1 MSGPLDDSPRAAE
14 QVPER
19 VPEQAPGPGP
29 ADAPVRVL
37 WLAKGLGRGGA
48 EQLLLNCARHADRS
62 RYRIE
67 VAYVLPWKDALAPAL
82 TEAGVAVHCLGGVP
96 GTPGRA
102 DPRWPLRLRR
112 LLAQR
117 RYHLVHTH
125 MPVPA
130 AAARLLAPTLTG
142 RGPRLV
148 HTEHNVWERYRPAT
162 RWANALTYRR
172 NDAVIAVSHAVA
184 RTVPPGRRRPGEWV
198 TVVHHGPDLAGAS
211 GGPAARAAARA
222 ELGLPDEAFVVGT
235 VGNLTPKK
243 DQATLLAA
251 HADLL
256 RRHPRARLVLIGTGP
271 LEGQLRARAAELG
284 IADAVLMTGSRSDVP
299 QLLPA
304 LDVFTLSSR
313 QEGLP
318 VALMEAMTSG
328 LPSVVTRVGGIPEV
342 LDDGEQGYL
351 VPPGDPSALADA
363 FARLAEEPDLRTRL
377 ATAARERSERFDVA
391 GAQRAVEAVYARVLR
406 H

>member
-1 MSGPLDDSPRAAE
+1 MTGRT
-14 QVPER
+14 
-19 VPEQAPGPGP
+19 
-29 ADAPVRVL
+29 RVL

-48 EQLLLNCARHADRS
+48 EQLLLNCARHVDGS
-62 RYRIE
+62 RYEVE

-82 TEAGVAVHCLGGVP
+82 AEAGVRVHCLGGVP

-112 LLAQR
+112 LLAER
-117 RYHLVHTH
+117 RYGLVHTH

-130 AAARLLAPTLTG
+130 TAARLLSYGLGGAG
-142 RGPRLV
+142 SPRLV
-148 HTEHNVWERYRPAT
+148 HTEHNVWDRYRPVT

-172 NDAVIAVSHAVA
+172 NDAVVAVSHAVE
-184 RTVPPGRRRPGEWV
+184 RTIPAARRRPGAWV
-198 TVVHHGPDLAGAS
+198 RVVHHGPDLAGAPQ
-211 GGPAARAAARA
+211 GPAARAAART
-222 ELGLPDEAFVVGT
+222 ELGLPQDAFVVGT

-251 HADLL
+251 HAELL
-256 RRHPRARLVLIGTGP
+256 RRHPGARLVLIGTGP
-271 LEGQLRARAAELG
+271 LDGRLRAHAAESG
-284 IADAVLMTGSRSDVP
+284 VADRVLFAGSRPDVP
-299 QLLPA
+299 ALLPG

-342 LDDGEQGYL
+342 LDDGAQGLL
-351 VPPGDPSALADA
+351 VEPGDPAALATA
-363 FARLAEEPDLRTRL
+363 LGRLADDRELRERL
-377 ATAARERSERFDVA
+377 GAAARERARRFDVA
-391 GAQRAVEAVYARVLR
+391 GAQRAVEAVYEQVLR

>member
-1 MSGPLDDSPRAAE
+1 MNAPAHGPTDEPT
-14 QVPER
+14 
-19 VPEQAPGPGP
+19 
-29 ADAPVRVL
+29 RVL

-82 TEAGVAVHCLGGVP
+82 TEAGVPVHCLGGVP

-112 LLAQR
+112 LIADR
-117 RYHLVHTH
+117 RYGLVHTH

-130 AAARLLAPTLTG
+130 AAARLLSPTVAPA
-142 RGPRLV
+142 PRLV
-148 HTEHNVWERYRPAT
+148 HTEHNVWDRYRTAT

-172 NDAVIAVSHAVA
+172 NDAVIAVSHAVE
-184 RTVPPGRRRPGEWV
+184 RTIPADRRRPGDWV
-198 TVVHHGPDLAGAS
+198 TVVHHGPDLAGAPE
-211 GGPAARAAARA
+211 GPAARAAARA
-222 ELGLPDEAFVVGT
+222 GLGLPDDAFVVGT

-243 DQATLLAA
+243 DQAALLAA
-251 HADLL
+251 HAAL
-256 RRHPRARLVLIGTGP
+256 RRRRPDARLVLIGAGP
-271 LEGQLRARAAELG
+271 LEARLRALAAELG
-284 IADAVLMTGSRSDVP
+284 LTDAVLFTGSRADVP
-299 QLLPA
+299 ELLPA
-304 LDVFTLSSR
+304 FDAFTLSSR

-328 LPSVVTRVGGIPEV
+328 LPAVVTRVGGMPEV
-342 LDDGEQGYL
+342 LDDGDQGFL

-363 FARLAEEPDLRTRL
+363 LARLADDPELRTRL
-377 ATAARERSERFDVA
+377 GAAARERSKRFDVA
-391 GAQRAVEAVYARVLR
+391 GAQRAVEAVYARVLLR
-406 H
+406 

>member
-1 MSGPLDDSPRAAE
+1 MNGPLTGAAD
-14 QVPER
+14 
-19 VPEQAPGPGP
+19 GT
-29 ADAPVRVL
+29 ADAPTRVL

-82 TEAGVAVHCLGGVP
+82 TEAGVAVHCLGGAP

-102 DPRWPLRLRR
+102 DPRWPLRLRA
-112 LLAQR
+112 LLAAR
-117 RYHLVHTH
+117 RYGLVHTH

-130 AAARLLAPTLTG
+130 AATRLLAPTLAG
-142 RGPRLV
+142 GAPRLV
-148 HTEHNVWERYRPAT
+148 HTEHNVWERYRTAT

-184 RTVPPGRRRPGEWV
+184 RSIPPGRRRPGEWV
-198 TVVHHGPDLAGAS
+198 TVVHHGPDLAGAPE
-211 GGPAARAAARA
+211 GPAARAAARA
-222 ELGLPDEAFVVGT
+222 ELGLPEHAFVVGT

-251 HADLL
+251 HAALL
-256 RRHPRARLVLIGTGP
+256 GRRPDARLLLVGAGP
-271 LEGQLRARAAELG
+271 LDARLRARAAELG
-284 IADAVLMTGSRSDVP
+284 VADSVVFAGSRADVP
-299 QLLPA
+299 ALLPA

-328 LPSVVTRVGGIPEV
+328 LPAVVTRVGGMPEV
-342 LDDGEQGYL
+342 LDDGEQGFL
-351 VPPGDPSALADA
+351 VPPGDPAALAGA
-363 FARLAEEPDLRTRL
+363 FDRLAGDPDLRARLA
-377 ATAARERSERFDVA
+377 AAARERAERFDVA